1 MLEHALQ
8 VAYQSEQQSE
18 SEESVLACLL
28 HDVGNSPQARSRH
41 LKTTGL
47 EAALMV
53 AEDDGSIGYENH
65 STIGAAFVR
74 TMGFSDVVANAVGM
88 HVAAKRALVTLDEEY
103 FSRLSK
109 ASVETLKQQG
119 GPMSSDEVSDFLAIG
134 PAAELAMR
142 LRKYDELGKEPDLVV
157 EGGLSRFRGLIYDH
171 LRAMSQAVIDP
182 S

>member
-1 MLEHALQ
+1 MPYQGTRVTLKVNELY
-8 VAYQSEQQSE
+8 VWAYKWSC
-18 SEESVLACLL
+18 VYP
-28 HDVGNSPQARSRH
+28 HG
-41 LKTTGL
+41 
-47 EAALMV
+47 
-53 AEDDGSIGYENH
+53 
-65 STIGAAFVR
+65 
-74 TMGFSDVVANAVGM
+74 AVGM